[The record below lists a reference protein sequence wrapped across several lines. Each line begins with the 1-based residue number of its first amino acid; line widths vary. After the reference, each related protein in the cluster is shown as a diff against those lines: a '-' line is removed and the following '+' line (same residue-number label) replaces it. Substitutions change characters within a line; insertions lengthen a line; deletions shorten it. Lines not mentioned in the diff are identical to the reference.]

1 MDFSRQIKFID
12 IDCQTHSQRLR
23 CFDGG
28 EGTPLLYLHGWGCD
42 HSIFYPLIENL
53 SDQGRHIAIDFPGFG
68 ESPRPEAV
76 WGTEE
81 YGDLIYRFIKQCR
94 LESPVLIGHSFGAR
108 AALQLARKHP
118 DAIRGMILIAAA
130 GLKRDIPFRR
140 KIRIKTIRAAAR
152 LAQRILPGSVGKKLK
167 DSLYQRI
174 ASRDYLNAGEM
185 RSIFVK
191 VVNEDLASLLPSIQT
206 PTLLIYGE
214 NDGET
219 PPSLGKKMDAL
230 LPNSRC
236 VVLPEFDHF
245 SILDRG
251 RHQTGHQI
259 RELLK
264 EIQE

>member
-1 MDFSRQIKFID
+1 MDFSRHIKFID
-12 IDCQTHSQRLR
+12 IDCQSHSQRLR
-23 CFDGG
+23 YFDWG
-28 EGTPLLYLHGWGCD
+28 EGMPLLYLHGWGCD

-81 YGDLIYRFIKQCR
+81 YGDLVYRLIKQYR
-94 LESPVLIGHSFGAR
+94 LEKPMLIGHSFGAR
-108 AALQLARKHP
+108 AALRLARKHP
-118 DAIRGMILIAAA
+118 DVLRGMVLIGAA
-130 GLKRDIPFRR
+130 GLKRDVPFRR
-140 KIRIKTIRAAAR
+140 KIRVKTIRAAAR
-152 LAQRILPGSVGKKLK
+152 LAQRLLPGSMGIKLK

-191 VVNEDLASLLPSIQT
+191 VVNEDLASLLPGIQI

-214 NDGET
+214 NDEET
-219 PPSLGKKMDAL
+219 PPSIGKKMNAL

-236 VVLPEFDHF
+236 IELPEFDHF

-251 RHQTGHQI
+251 RHQTGHQM
-259 RELLK
+259 RGFLK